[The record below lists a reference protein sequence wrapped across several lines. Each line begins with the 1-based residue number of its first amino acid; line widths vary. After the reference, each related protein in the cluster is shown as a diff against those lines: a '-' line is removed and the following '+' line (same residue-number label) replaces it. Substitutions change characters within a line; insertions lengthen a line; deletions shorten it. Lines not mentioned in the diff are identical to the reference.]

1 MPRPSKPKRVD
12 AVPRCCRF
20 RGDTLERDDFYIA
33 LTVEEYETVR
43 LIDYF
48 GKTQEECAA
57 FMGIGRGTV
66 QMLYAEARKKLARFL
81 VEGCTL
87 LIRGGDYVVKPS
99 CGWHGRCRNDNPD
112 GIDSLE
118 TGGFMTGGSSARK
131 GENCM
136 TIAVTYDNGEI
147 FQHFGHTEQFKL
159 YQVENGKVVSAQ
171 VLDTNGSGHGALAGF
186 LKEHGVDVLICGG
199 IGGGARNALAD
210 AGIQLFGGAC
220 GSADAQVESY
230 LAGTLSYDPDVR
242 CSHHGHGEGN
252 CHGHHGDGTCGA
264 HGCH

>member
-99 CGWHGRCRNDNPD
+99 CGWHERCRNDNPD

-118 TGGFMTGGSSARK
+118 AGGFMTGGSSARK

-136 TIAVTYDNGEI
+136 TTGKYFSISDIRNSLSFIRWKTGKW
-147 FQHFGHTEQFKL
+147 FPLRCWTPTE
-159 YQVENGKVVSAQ
+159 VVMEPWL
-171 VLDTNGSGHGALAGF
+171 VF
-186 LKEHGVDVLICGG
+186 
-199 IGGGARNALAD
+199 
-210 AGIQLFGGAC
+210 
-220 GSADAQVESY
+220 
-230 LAGTLSYDPDVR
+230 
-242 CSHHGHGEGN
+242 
-252 CHGHHGDGTCGA
+252 
-264 HGCH
+264 